1 MKRGLK
7 PKKSTGRQTLVSKVS
22 YVKRNWQLYVFFLL
36 PALLLTIIFKYVPMG
51 GVLIAFEDY
60 NVIDGVFGSK
70 WVGLEYFRRFL
81 ASPDFMNYLVNT
93 LKLSIYGLLWGFPV
107 PILLALMLNEV
118 TNAKFKR
125 AIQTVSYLPHF
136 ISTVVVCG
144 MVMNF
149 LSLDGIINQIIAAF
163 GFDKIQFMV
172 LPEWFRT
179 IFTASGIWQTCG
191 WTSIIY
197 LSALTSVDQEILEA
211 AMIDGANRFQRIKSV
226 TLPSIAPTISIM
238 LIMQIGRLM
247 SLGYEKIILLYNGS
261 TYETADVISTYVYRR
276 GILSADFSYSTAVGL
291 FQSVIGVILLVTSN
305 QISKK
310 LSDSS
315 LW

>member
-1 MKRGLK
+1 MM
-7 PKKSTGRQTLVSKVS
+7 
-22 YVKRNWQLYVFFLL
+22 LL
-36 PALLLTIIFKYVPMG
+36 PIIYYILFHYLPLY
-51 GVLIAFEDY
+51 GVLIAFKDY
-60 NVIDGVFGSK
+60 KIAKGVWGSP
-70 WVGLEYFRRFL
+70 WVGFKWFEKFL
-81 ASPDFMNYLVNT
+81 ADPYFWKLVKNT
-93 LKLSIYGLLWGFPV
+93 LLLNIYGLLWGFPV

-211 AMIDGANRFQRIKSV
+211 AMIDEANRFQRIKSV

-291 FQSVIGVILLVTSN
+291 FQSVIGVILLVASN